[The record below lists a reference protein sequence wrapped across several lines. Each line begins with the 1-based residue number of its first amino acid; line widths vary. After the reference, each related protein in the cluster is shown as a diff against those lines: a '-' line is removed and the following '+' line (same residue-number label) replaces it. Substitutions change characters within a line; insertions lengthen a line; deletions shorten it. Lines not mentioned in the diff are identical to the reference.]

1 MIKKNNLKLT
11 SVKVVKEL
19 YTEFK
24 QDDTSP
30 LTLQKLVNRCLY
42 LYQTDPSF
50 RQGINKLDI
59 LKEEYK
65 DKTL

>member
-1 MIKKNNLKLT
+1 MIKNNNLKLT

-24 QDDTSP
+24 EDDTSP

-42 LYQTDPSF
+42 LYLKDPDF
-50 RQGINKLDI
+50 RKGINKI
-59 LKEEYK
+59 TNLKEEYNN
-65 DKTL
+65 KTL